1 MNTKKEHATQKDRDM
16 YNPEN
21 VPTIDESLRRDVLNG
36 KITLYEAAVELHVS
50 GWKPYIDVEWAKRRL
65 EL

>member
-1 MNTKKEHATQKDRDM
+1 M

-36 KITLYEAAVELHVS
+36 KKTLYEAAVELHVS